1 MSHTPLLRR
10 MLATSVLIAGAIAS
24 AATSG
29 PSYPPGGVLEA
40 SAESPGLVL
49 DSANRIASGT
59 VTIALNDEAVPPE
72 VHLYGGLFLD
82 ASACVGAQEDA
93 PGRLRVSLIP
103 ELPVEGSVIEIDVP
117 ACPESATFRLGL
129 FTWNSCVEG
138 QPCAERYDVHFESL
152 GPATSP
158 SGMGVTFSASANAS
172 GYEDELPPEGAEL
185 TVVIE

>member
-1 MSHTPLLRR
+1 MSHVPLRR
-10 MLATSVLIAGAIAS
+10 RLLATSLLVAGAVAS

-29 PSYPPGGVLEA
+29 PSVPPSGLLEG

-59 VTIALNDEAVPPE
+59 VTIALNEEAVPPE
-72 VHLYGGLFLD
+72 VSLYGGLFLD
-82 ASACVGAQEDA
+82 ASACVGAPEDA

-103 ELPVEGSVIEIDVP
+103 EQPVEGSVMEVDVP
-117 ACPESATFRLGL
+117 ACPESATLRLGL
-129 FTWNSCVEG
+129 FTWNSCVQGEA
-138 QPCAERYDVHFESL
+138 CAERYDVHFESL

-158 SGMGVTFSASANAS
+158 SGMGVTFRASANAS
-172 GYEDELPPEGAEL
+172 GYDDELPPEGAEL